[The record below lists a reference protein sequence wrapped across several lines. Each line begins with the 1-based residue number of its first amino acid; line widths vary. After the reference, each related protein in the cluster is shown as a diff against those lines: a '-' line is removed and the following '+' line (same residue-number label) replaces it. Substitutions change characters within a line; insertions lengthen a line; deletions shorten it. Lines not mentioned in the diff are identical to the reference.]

1 MIRDSASMAVMIENI
16 GSRNRRWL
24 DRKRHDFLMSSSCC
38 LEKQILLRTRAKDG
52 TISYNNTA
60 GGYQISSSDSS
71 TVIGGSS
78 SSDEGSSKEVRQQLL
93 RDQHHGAASNELH
106 DYNAPSLF
114 DPIPGQDMSITSGSS
129 GDEGKGNDYTDP
141 NNDANRTKKRKLRTD
156 TKLSSKVLLATGT
169 APPRSVVPTRSQP
182 PRLNSLPSNI
192 ARSGGIAHNVKVM
205 VPLPVTITA
214 GSTTT
219 TTSVTTMSKSTSTLP
234 PSNGKTNLIRAPA
247 VSLPPFVGIGKK
259 KPPSTTMK
267 CNTISGALSSSAL
280 KLASINTSQQP
291 PVDVRDTVSATNHH
305 SSNEDTTSSSNHNNA
320 NNDNTSPPSSKAN
333 IITIDN
339 DTSSNYSSPHQSSLS
354 PPQNNHP
361 RHLDIQANYHINE
374 DDMILTDNVLM
385 CPFVFKSQEAVY
397 CGAQSE
403 CIQHGMIRATFSS
416 TNKLCNVE
424 MIFDAMGYCQQL
436 ERASGNDGGMMAQ
449 IIPNSLEMA
458 LAPNSEE
465 GRVITLAEA
474 PFNIV
479 SVNEVWT
486 SITGYTQVD
495 AEGKDLISLLLHG
508 SSGNNN
514 NNDSCRKQQQDFE
527 NVTRGICCASTNIHT
542 DKSGRQF
549 LNFMCSY
556 PLSNLSNEVTHI
568 LHVCKE
574 L

>member
-1 MIRDSASMAVMIENI
+1 
-16 GSRNRRWL
+16 
-24 DRKRHDFLMSSSCC
+24 
-38 LEKQILLRTRAKDG
+38 
-52 TISYNNTA
+52 
-60 GGYQISSSDSS
+60 
-71 TVIGGSS
+71 
-78 SSDEGSSKEVRQQLL
+78 
-93 RDQHHGAASNELH
+93 
-106 DYNAPSLF
+106 
-114 DPIPGQDMSITSGSS
+114 
-129 GDEGKGNDYTDP
+129 
-141 NNDANRTKKRKLRTD
+141 
-156 TKLSSKVLLATGT
+156 
-169 APPRSVVPTRSQP
+169 
-182 PRLNSLPSNI
+182 
-192 ARSGGIAHNVKVM
+192 
-205 VPLPVTITA
+205 
-214 GSTTT
+214 
-219 TTSVTTMSKSTSTLP
+219 
-234 PSNGKTNLIRAPA
+234 
-247 VSLPPFVGIGKK
+247 
-259 KPPSTTMK
+259 
-267 CNTISGALSSSAL
+267 
-280 KLASINTSQQP
+280 
-291 PVDVRDTVSATNHH
+291 
-305 SSNEDTTSSSNHNNA
+305 
-320 NNDNTSPPSSKAN
+320 
-333 IITIDN
+333 
-339 DTSSNYSSPHQSSLS
+339 
-354 PPQNNHP
+354 
-361 RHLDIQANYHINE
+361 
-374 DDMILTDNVLM
+374 MILTDNVLM

-514 NNDSCRKQQQDFE
+514 NNDSSRQQQDFE